1 MAIGP
6 ALRIRTT
13 PRMTIRRR
21 LLAGTVGILAVASIG
36 AAVFS
41 LAQFT
46 DSHDASG
53 AFSSGTI
60 VLGVSPT
67 TVFSVSGTFPGASG
81 SQTVT
86 VSNTG
91 TGALRYALS
100 TAATNVDGKGLAT
113 AVLLTVKTGTC
124 PAAAGT
130 VLYGAA
136 ALGSAAFGDATQGA
150 HPGDRTLAASTSED
164 LCFAWSLPL
173 TTGNGLQNAATT
185 ATFTFA
191 AEQTANNP

>member
-6 ALRIRTT
+6 ALRIRTAPELT
-13 PRMTIRRR
+13 ARRR
-21 LLAGTVGILAVASIG
+21 LLGGAVVALAIASLG

-46 DSHDASG
+46 DSKDATG
-53 AFSSGTI
+53 AFSTGTI

-91 TGALRYALS
+91 TGALRYALT

-113 AVLLTVKTGTC
+113 AVQLTVKTGTC

-130 VLYGAA
+130 QLFSGAV
-136 ALGSAAFGDATQGA
+136 G
-150 HPGDRTLAASTSED
+150 
-164 LCFAWSLPL
+164 
-173 TTGNGLQNAATT
+173 
-185 ATFTFA
+185 
-191 AEQTANNP
+191 

>member
-1 MAIGP
+1 MDIGS
-6 ALRIRTT
+6 ALRIRTAPQVAT
-13 PRMTIRRR
+13 RRR
-21 LLAGTVGILAVASIG
+21 LLAGTVAVLAVVSLG
-36 AAVFS
+36 AAAFS

-46 DSHDASG
+46 DSKDAAG
-53 AFSSGTI
+53 TFSTGTI

-67 TVFSVSGTFPGASG
+67 TVFTVSATFPGASG

-86 VSNTG
+86 VSNSG
-91 TGALRYALS
+91 TGALRYALT

-113 AVLLTVKTGTC
+113 AVQLTVKTGTC

-130 VLYGAA
+130 QLYSGAV
-136 ALGSAAFGDATQGA
+136 GSAAFGDPFQG
-150 HPGDRTLAASTSED
+150 PDTGDRNLAATASED

-173 TTGNGLQNAATT
+173 STGNGLQNAATT

>member
-1 MAIGP
+1 MNIGS
-6 ALRIRTT
+6 ALRIRTAPQVAT
-13 PRMTIRRR
+13 RRR
-21 LLAGTVGILAVASIG
+21 MLAGTVAVLAVASLG
-36 AAVFS
+36 AAAFS

-46 DSHDASG
+46 DSKDATG
-53 AFSSGTI
+53 AFSTGTI

-67 TVFSVSGTFPGASG
+67 TAFSVSGTFPGASG

-113 AVLLTVKTGTC
+113 AVQLTVKTGTC

-130 VLYGAA
+130 TLFSGAV
-136 ALGSAAFGDATQGA
+136 GSAAFGDPVQGA
-150 HPGDRTLAASTSED
+150 QAGDRTLSAASSED

-173 TTGNGLQNAATT
+173 STSNGLQNAATT